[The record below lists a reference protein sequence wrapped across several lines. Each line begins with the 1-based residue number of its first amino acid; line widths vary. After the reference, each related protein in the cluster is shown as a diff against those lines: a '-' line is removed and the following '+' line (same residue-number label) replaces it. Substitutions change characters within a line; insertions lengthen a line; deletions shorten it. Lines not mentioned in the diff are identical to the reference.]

1 MEELTHAPDLRVAYV
16 ISPDKVVINKGSDDG
31 VRQGQTFLF
40 YAIGGNIKDPVTGEN
55 LGPLE
60 LIRGTGQVV
69 HVQNRMSIV
78 RSARQKPLYDRGA
91 GFSSG
96 PGRRRVSR
104 TCLSTGSKMETMDAR
119 FSGSPGLAVTSPR
132 HPHASRDREDSQR
145 DRL

>member
-91 GFSSG
+91 GFSSLG
-96 PGRRRVSR
+96 ARTPAGFEDLPFDGIEDGDYGRPV
-104 TCLSTGSKMETMDAR
+104 
-119 FSGSPGLAVTSPR
+119 
-132 HPHASRDREDSQR
+132 
-145 DRL
+145 